1 MLPAFIGK
9 LDMWNVLISH
19 ISHYSHSPENGP
31 RANGQKLQKR
41 GFQLCIRK
49 DSLATGTI
57 INI

>member
-9 LDMWNVLISH
+9 LDMWNVLIF
-19 ISHYSHSPENGP
+19 HSPENGP
-31 RANGQKLQKR
+31 RANGQKLQER